1 MDDIESVLEQ
11 HCKDTVTFYGTRNS
25 SEASEMDKENVN
37 SSDSEVYTHAL
48 LIDTVNTTDDFLGT
62 IVVCV
67 NKFFRPP
74 PIHLDQE

>member
-1 MDDIESVLEQ
+1 
-11 HCKDTVTFYGTRNS
+11 
-25 SEASEMDKENVN
+25 MDKENVN

-48 LIDTVNTTDDFLGT
+48 LIDTVNTPDDFLGT
-62 IVVCV
+62 IVVCIV